1 MSQQCAVVSKKAN
14 GILWCIKKN
23 VTGMLRE
30 VILPLYSD
38 QVRPYLE
45 YWVQFQVPQLKR
57 FLKKV
62 TSRESPLEGHK
73 DDEGPEESPS

>member
-1 MSQQCAVVSKKAN
+1 MGKECLESSPEEKDLVDNRLAMSQQCAVVSKKAN
-14 GILWCIKKN
+14 GILGCIKKN

-57 FLKKV
+57 F
-62 TSRESPLEGHK
+62 
-73 DDEGPEESPS
+73 